1 MVASTETGLAM
12 ELKKMTG
19 ENITVKPGE
28 SFEQAALRTIKEK
41 NGYIK
46 DLHAKAAGRRGMI
59 AILWIVLGVLLYAL
73 MGR

>member
-1 MVASTETGLAM
+1 MK
-12 ELKKMTG
+12 LKNMTG

-28 SFEQAALRTIKEK
+28 SFEQAAHRTIKEK
-41 NGYIK
+41 NGYIN

-59 AILWIVLGVLLYAL
+59 IILWIVLGFLLFAL